1 MNTPD
6 IIEEKVQEFYSTF
19 EGNKFE
25 ASYKKLKDIGDEKVG
40 PYFMSDWLTETLTTI
55 YQRGREDENR
65 DIIKMAESCTDC
77 GKPKHIHPH
86 DFYDNDLD
94 CNCPAKK

>member
-1 MNTPD
+1 MSTPD
-6 IIEEKVQEFYSTF
+6 IIEEKIAEYLRLCLNPDLSGA
-19 EGNKFE
+19 EPDPIEDMK
-25 ASYKKLKDIGDEKVG
+25 A
-40 PYFMSDWLTETLTTI
+40 WLRNTLTTI

-65 DIIKMAESCTDC
+65 EIIKIAESCDEC